1 MQRPT
6 RLGHVEVTSIFPG
19 TPIERAPVTTTTPVI
34 IRGSS
39 ALGKVADWT
48 PEYISERFADREVP
62 ISVADPDGT
71 FRYDPDS
78 EAGLRFE
85 KMRGATLAAEFRRVP
100 VTRKLCLQQL
110 PIDARVPELAG
121 EMSVPPFIPAAK
133 LNEINLWMAS
143 PDSRTPLHYDD
154 MHNLFAQIEGRKR
167 FVLFNPD
174 QFEDLYPGPL
184 NTRSESFS
192 RVDLKRPDFK
202 RFPRLADVEY
212 WEAVVWPGDLLFM
225 PAYWWHHV
233 SSQDVSVSV
242 NYWWRPD
249 VRDALCPAF
258 LRQLYLNLNLEDV
271 NALFEAFDFSA
282 LGTGSAALLALAEMA
297 LDHSEP
303 GAATRICGGITVAS
317 LRESLSLAEA
327 DVPSLVAALGPEHDP
342 ARRCITAALRARPG
356 RPSPE
361 AADLIAQLRASNL
374 TFQTG

>member
-1 MQRPT
+1 MIDWTATYAEAGRM
-6 RLGHVEVTSIFPG
+6 VD
-19 TPIERAPVTTTTPVI
+19 
-34 IRGSS
+34 
-39 ALGKVADWT
+39 ALG
-48 PEYISERFADREVP
+48 ERFNVRE
-62 ISVADPDGT
+62 
-71 FRYDPDS
+71 
-78 EAGLRFE
+78 EAGGLTVARRTMAE
-85 KMRGATLAAEFRRVP
+85 IAAAVASQPKVLFLDEP
-100 VTRKLCLQQL
+100 TASLTQK
-110 PIDARVPELAG
+110 
-121 EMSVPPFIPAAK
+121 
-133 LNEINLWMAS
+133 EI
-143 PDSRTPLHYDD
+143 
-154 MHNLFAQIEGRKR
+154 HNLFAQIEGRKR

-282 LGTGSAALLALAEMA
+282 LGTGSTALLALAEMA